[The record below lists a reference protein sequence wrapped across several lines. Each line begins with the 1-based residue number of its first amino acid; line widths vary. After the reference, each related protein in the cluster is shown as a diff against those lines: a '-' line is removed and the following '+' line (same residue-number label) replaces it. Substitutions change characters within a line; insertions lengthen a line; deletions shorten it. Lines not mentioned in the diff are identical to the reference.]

1 MTTAAVTPAPI
12 ARSRAEAREP
22 DPRDPVASARQ
33 IIAEGALRP
42 SGEHRVGLELEF
54 HLVDLAHPDRRPGWD
69 AVQSLLAGLPLM
81 PAGSSITLE
90 PGGQIELSTTPHPD
104 LVAAVTA
111 LRTDREALRQSLNP
125 AGYGAAPLGTDPAR
139 PVRRTNPHQRYV
151 AMEQHFE
158 ALGYP
163 GPGRAMMSATAALQI
178 NLDAGPATGWSD
190 RLAHIRALVPMLV
203 AASATSPY
211 LGGRSSGW
219 HSMRQETWH
228 GIDPGRSDPIS
239 SGDPTEAWADYA
251 LHAPVL
257 LVAEGDLLVPVT
269 ERVPFGAWL
278 RHPALLGRTAT
289 RADLDYHLTTL
300 FPPVRPRGYVEI
312 RCIDALPDRWWP
324 AVAALAVTLIDDPVA
339 ADAAAELCEPVAGEW
354 ESAARLGPEHP
365 ALRVAVTACAE
376 LAARRCPPSLR
387 TDLESFAELVSDGLT
402 LSRQLRD
409 RIERYGASHVLEEE
423 AHA

>member
-12 ARSRAEAREP
+12 TRSQAEAGEP
-22 DPRDPVASARQ
+22 DPRDPVAWARQ
-33 IIAEGALRP
+33 IIAEGALRT
-42 SGEHRVGLELEF
+42 GGDHRVGLELEF
-54 HLVDLAHPDRRPGWD
+54 HLVDLAHPGRRPGWD
-69 AVQSLLAGLPLM
+69 AVQSLLSGLPVM

-104 LVAAVTA
+104 LVASVTA
-111 LRTDREALRQSLNP
+111 LQTDREALRQSLKA

-139 PVRRTNPHQRYV
+139 PVRRTNPHERYV
-151 AMEQHFE
+151 AMERHFE

-251 LHAPVL
+251 LHAPVM
-257 LVAEGDLLVPVT
+257 LVAARNRLVPVT
-269 ERVPFGAWL
+269 ERVSFEAWL
-278 RHPALLGRTAT
+278 RQPALLGRTAT

-300 FPPVRPRGYVEI
+300 FPPIRLRGYVEI
-312 RCIDALPDRWWP
+312 RCVDALPDRWWP
-324 AVAALAVTLIDDPVA
+324 AVAALAVTLIDDPEA
-339 ADAAAELCEPVAGEW
+339 ADAAAELCEPVSGEW
-354 ESAARLGPEHP
+354 ESAARRGPDLP
-365 ALRVAVTACAE
+365 NLRAAVTTCAE

-387 TDLESFAELVSDGLT
+387 RDLESFAELVADGRT
-402 LSRQLRD
+402 LSGELRD
-409 RIERYGASHVLEEE
+409 RVERRGALYVLEEE